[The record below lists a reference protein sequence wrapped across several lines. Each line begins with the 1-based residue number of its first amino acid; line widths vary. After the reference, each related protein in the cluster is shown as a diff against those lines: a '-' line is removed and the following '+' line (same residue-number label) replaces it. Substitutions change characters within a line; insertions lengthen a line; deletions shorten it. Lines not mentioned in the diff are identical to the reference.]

1 MPRNADDFFGGPA
14 TFSFKDDQRMNKWFG
29 GLITDDP
36 FTQQMTEYNSQTPAW
51 WDAEKTRPKMQLQV
65 ILDTSLGRVP
75 ERADANDDGVRRLF
89 IKDSGDL
96 NKAVQAALREVGV
109 RKLERGGELYGINT
123 GKRANDKG
131 GNDARTFQAL
141 YRAPTAQTLAL
152 LDQRHPVRVEQP
164 QAQVFDMGA
173 APQAPAPA
181 APPWEPS
188 QAPAAP
194 VFPNQTTTAYAT
206 PVQQQPQ
213 YAPAPVQLPAYA
225 PPAPVA
231 PQPVPEQ
238 ANPFAPPAYAP
249 PAYQPPAP
257 EQGVAYQYPIGT
269 LTPAAPMA
277 PGQVP
282 PPAWAT
288 QPAAPAPEQGIPPN
302 PFAS

>member
-36 FTQQMTEYNSQTPAW
+36 FTQQMTVYNSQDPAW

-65 ILDTSLGRVP
+65 ILDTSLGRMP

-194 VFPNQTTTAYAT
+194 VFPNQPTTYAA

-225 PPAPVA
+225 PPAPAA
-231 PQPVPEQ
+231 PQPAPEQ
-238 ANPFAPPAYAP
+238 ANPFAPPTYAP

-257 EQGVAYQYPIGT
+257 EQGIAYQYPIGA